1 MRFAEEDYRY
11 LLMLANLFGWN
22 PVAGLDYY
30 LSIPPPDIIPSSV
43 ARHLAE
49 TLNRIVPTLP
59 ERRGPINVPLTQEGV
74 SFMDLRNYFG
84 GERKGAIEEFIRPL
98 QTRGFDGSQKSATL
112 SFKKGFLLDRGSGT
126 VDGNLVPLR
135 RLAGATDCSGRISR
149 KQNE

>member
-1 MRFAEEDYRY
+1 MEYQIEVRNTSESMRLAEEDYRY
-11 LLMLANLFGWN
+11 LLMLGNLFGWK

-30 LSIPPPDIIPSSV
+30 LSIPPPDLIPSSA

-84 GERKGAIEEFIRPL
+84 GESKDALEEFIRL
-98 QTRGFDGSQKSATL
+98 CQLGDLTI
-112 SFKKGFLLDRGSGT
+112 
-126 VDGNLVPLR
+126 R
-135 RLAGATDCSGRISR
+135 RSL
-149 KQNE
+149 NPEL

>member
-11 LLMLANLFGWN
+11 LLMLANLFGWK

-84 GERKGAIEEFIRPL
+84 GESKGAIEEFIRLCKLGDLTVRRSL
-98 QTRGFDGSQKSATL
+98 QPEL
-112 SFKKGFLLDRGSGT
+112 
-126 VDGNLVPLR
+126 
-135 RLAGATDCSGRISR
+135 
-149 KQNE
+149 

>member
-1 MRFAEEDYRY
+1 MEYQIEVRDTSESMRLAEEDYRY

-30 LSIPPPDIIPSSV
+30 LSIPPPDIIPSSA

-74 SFMDLRNYFG
+74 SLMDLRNYFG
-84 GERKGAIEEFIRPL
+84 GESKDAVEEFIRL
-98 QTRGFDGSQKSATL
+98 CQLGDL
-112 SFKKGFLLDRGSGT
+112 T
-126 VDGNLVPLR
+126 VR
-135 RLAGATDCSGRISR
+135 RSL
-149 KQNE
+149 NPEL

>member
-1 MRFAEEDYRY
+1 MEYQIEVRDTSESMRLAEEDYRY
-11 LLMLANLFGWN
+11 LLMLANLFGWK

-30 LSIPPPDIIPSSV
+30 LSIPPPDLIPSSA

-84 GERKGAIEEFIRPL
+84 GESRDALEEFIRL
-98 QTRGFDGSQKSATL
+98 CQRGDLTI
-112 SFKKGFLLDRGSGT
+112 
-126 VDGNLVPLR
+126 R
-135 RLAGATDCSGRISR
+135 RSL
-149 KQNE
+149 NPEL